1 LDRKAFQAMTAEEA
15 DNFQRDY
22 SKESIKKRLNVEFYL
37 TRVAYDFDIDNP
49 PRMDKSVF
57 SAK

>member
-1 LDRKAFQAMTAEEA
+1 MTAEEA